1 MLKSSIGKKLVM
13 SISGLFLILFLLF
26 HATMNVVAIFSAE
39 AYNAVCEFLG
49 ANWYALVGTMVLAAG
64 FVVHILM
71 SIVITL
77 GNRKS
82 RGNQRY
88 AKVTRPKEVS
98 WASKNMFV
106 LGIIVVGFM
115 GLHFYQF
122 WAKMQL
128 VEILHFGSGVE
139 HDALQN
145 SLGIHP
151 ADGAALIKYYF
162 SNICVVICYVVWLV
176 ALWFHL
182 NHGFWSALHTV
193 GWNNEIWLP
202 RLQKLGKYISTLTIF
217 MFIAVVIVFYVRSL
231 CCGGVC

>member
-13 SISGLFLILFLLF
+13 SLSGLFLILFLLF
-26 HATMNVVAIFSAE
+26 HATMNVVAIFSGE

-64 FVVHILM
+64 FIVHILM

-106 LGIIVVGFM
+106 LGIIVVGFI
-115 GLHFYQF
+115 GLHLYQF

-128 VEILHFGSGVE
+128 VEIMGGHEVM
-139 HDALQN
+139 
-145 SLGIHP
+145 LGDKMVTP
-151 ADGAALIKYYF
+151 VDGAAFIEYYF
-162 SNICVVICYVVWLV
+162 SNICVVLCYVVWLV

-182 NHGFWSALHTV
+182 NHGFWSALHTC
-193 GWNNEIWLP
+193 GWNNQIWLP
-202 RLQKLGKYISTLTIF
+202 RLQKLGKFISTITVL
-217 MFIAVVIVFYVRSL
+217 MFIAVVVVFYLRSIM
-231 CCGGVC
+231 CAGC